1 MKIVWDEPK
10 RQTNL
15 LKHGLD
21 FADVPLFDWRNAKVY
36 SAKPDDDGRAR
47 LKAVGRF
54 GTDTTVVIF
63 ALLGTEAMSII
74 SFRLASGREKKV
86 FDER

>member
-21 FADVPLFDWRNAKVY
+21 FADVPFFDWRNAKVY
-36 SAKPDDDGRAR
+36 SAKPDDGRRR

-54 GTDTTVVIF
+54 GDDTTVVIF

-74 SFRLASGREKKV
+74 SFRLASSRERKA

>member
-10 RQTNL
+10 RRSNL

-21 FADVPLFDWRNAKVY
+21 FNDVPLFDWRNAKIY
-36 SAKPDDDGRAR
+36 SAKPDDDGRTR

-54 GTDTTVVIF
+54 GDDTTVVIF
-63 ALLGTEAMSII
+63 GLLGTEAMSII
-74 SFRLASGREKKV
+74 SFRLASNRERKA